1 MKALQVVRPRSFAV
15 MEVPVPQ
22 LSSSSTDQLL
32 IQTRWVSMC
41 GSDIPFFTG
50 SKRFKSYPLLPGA
63 PIHECVGQ
71 VIESTSDLFK
81 PGDQVIAIPDG
92 NQGLAEFFVAQAARA
107 VRLPSDLGTR
117 DTSCLIQPLATV
129 MNAVD
134 SLKNIEGQS
143 VAVVGL
149 GSIGLLFCWLLK
161 KRGAGR
167 IVGIDPIAHR
177 CQLAET
183 LGATRTYSLRSIE
196 VVHAARQHM
205 GEWDYPD
212 ICIEAVGH
220 QMDTLNDCFEFV
232 RKRGTIVA
240 FGVPDQPVYAIEF
253 ETFFRKNA
261 HLIAVVTPEWREYLS
276 KARDLF
282 GEYRAE
288 LEMLVTHRFA
298 IQEAEQAFMLYERH
312 EQGIVKAVLEASWP
326 QADRD

>member
-1 MKALQVVRPRSFAV
+1 M
-15 MEVPVPQ
+15 PQ
-22 LSSSSTDQLL
+22 LSYSSTDQLL

-50 SKRFKSYPLLPGA
+50 SKRFRSYPLPTGF

-71 VIESTSDLFK
+71 VVESTSSLFRS
-81 PGDQVIAIPDG
+81 GDQVIAIPDG

-107 VRLPSDLGTR
+107 VQLPTALAGR

-134 SLKNIEGQS
+134 GLQHIEGRS
-143 VAVVGL
+143 IAVVGL
-149 GSIGLLFCWLLK
+149 GSIGLFFCWLLK

-167 IVGIDPIAHR
+167 IVGIDPLAHR
-177 CQLAET
+177 CQLAES
-183 LGATRTYSLRSIE
+183 LGATRTYPLRSIE
-196 VVHAARQHM
+196 VVHAARQQV
-205 GEWDYPD
+205 GGWDYPE

-220 QMDTLNDCFEFV
+220 QMDTLNDCFELV
-232 RKRGTIVA
+232 RKRGTIIA

-261 HLIAVVTPEWREYLS
+261 HLIAVVTPEWREYLA
-276 KARDLF
+276 KACDLF
-282 GEYRAE
+282 GEYRTE

-298 IQEAEQAFMLYERH
+298 IQEAEQAFTLYERH
-312 EQGIVKAVLEASWP
+312 EQGIVKAVLEVSWP